1 MFGLPPSRPWLTTA
15 VQTRNIPLIG
25 FGPLASAKAA
35 RWIRANVPGIHIP
48 DAIIDRLEGVD
59 DQKQEGKRICIEIM
73 QQIKDMPGIA
83 GVHVM
88 AYRQEEL
95 VAEAG
100 HESGVLKDR
109 LPGQKEPKL
118 GDDAFDRAD
127 LSAESESAEAP
138 ALTSSLT
145 FATYTGS

>member
-1 MFGLPPSRPWLTTA
+1 M
-15 VQTRNIPLIG
+15 IG
-25 FGPLASAKAA
+25 VGPLASAKAA

-73 QQIKDMPGIA
+73 RQIKDMPGIA

-95 VAEAG
+95 VAEVV
-100 HESGVLKDR
+100 HESGVLKGR
-109 LPGQKEPKL
+109 LPWQKEPNL
-118 GDDAFDRAD
+118 GDDAIVEAV
-127 LSAESESAEAP
+127 EQTSEIIAAASP
-138 ALTSSLT
+138 D
-145 FATYTGS
+145 